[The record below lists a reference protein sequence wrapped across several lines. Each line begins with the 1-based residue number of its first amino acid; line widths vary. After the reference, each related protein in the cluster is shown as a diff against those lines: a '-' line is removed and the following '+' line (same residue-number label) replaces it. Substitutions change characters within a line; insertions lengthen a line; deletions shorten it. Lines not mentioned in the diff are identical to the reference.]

1 MTDPNDDELDRW
13 LNDGAMRFHRDA
25 PLSSALERLGAHA
38 DSRRCLVLLGEMLSM
53 PGLVDRLAQ
62 TLLPEEGRS

>member
-1 MTDPNDDELDRW
+1 METSLDRW
-13 LNDGAMRFHRDA
+13 LNDGAMRFVRDPA
-25 PLSSALERLGAHA
+25 LASALERLSGHA
-38 DSRRCLVLLGEMLSM
+38 DSRRCLLLLGEMISM